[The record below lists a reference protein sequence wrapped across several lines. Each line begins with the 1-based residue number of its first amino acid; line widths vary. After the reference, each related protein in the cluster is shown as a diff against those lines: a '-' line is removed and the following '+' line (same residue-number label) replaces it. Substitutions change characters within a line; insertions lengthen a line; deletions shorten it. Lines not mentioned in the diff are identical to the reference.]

1 MEKNIYKFD
10 IDLSSLPQSGESR
23 PFSIVGDKG
32 AEFLLEIKDEDGKY
46 YNFTTGAFQTARS
59 FLEKTIS
66 NTNYKGVITFPSITD
81 DDQYDIYLYAKA
93 GTTHAEYKEVR
104 FLDGSIDINSS
115 FGSNSLLMQKV
126 IYQYMDVTLTITPFS
141 LSGNIE
147 VASVTS
153 PTITLPRGKNK
164 SKTKFQA
171 IFSVSTAAKS
181 YALKRQPVSADIF
194 SYVEPV
200 VGSAPINLPNEN
212 IYPTRTAQ
220 ANVGGSAVSN
230 SDSVTM
236 EEDVSAAVFVG
247 DKVLGFTSAA
257 DAPVTTVT
265 AVSGDDLTLSRNIS
279 VGSGVTLSFYSQRN
293 YKWPLNN
300 FVNLAT
306 VGTYVRSGTIE
317 TRVSNYISSTV
328 VGSGTDEEKTIT
340 KYSEAATD
348 VVGNTPTY
356 TNGVITT
363 QAGNIIL
370 GDQQLLTFAGDTLKL
385 GGYGEKELE
394 RIYGYEA
401 SITGLTAELTTITT
415 TTTSAVAN
423 STSVPVAS
431 RNGIISNDV
440 SGFNGSVCSGIG
452 IDPTVANPIV
462 ATGAGAVSGAGTIVL
477 SAAQTLEKGRT
488 LTFTGSG
495 QQITIT
501 GYIEI
506 AKAGTASQTLRF
518 DVDKFVSMT

>member
-1 MEKNIYKFD
+1 
-10 IDLSSLPQSGESR
+10 LPQSGESR

-66 NTNYKGVITFPSITD
+66 NTNHKGVITFPSITD

-200 VGSAPINLPNEN
+200 VGSAPISLPNEN

-236 EEDVSAAVFVG
+236 EEDVSAAV
-247 DKVLGFTSAA
+247 
-257 DAPVTTVT
+257 
-265 AVSGDDLTLSRNIS
+265 
-279 VGSGVTLSFYSQRN
+279 
-293 YKWPLNN
+293 
-300 FVNLAT
+300 
-306 VGTYVRSGTIE
+306 
-317 TRVSNYISSTV
+317 
-328 VGSGTDEEKTIT
+328 
-340 KYSEAATD
+340 
-348 VVGNTPTY
+348 
-356 TNGVITT
+356 
-363 QAGNIIL
+363 
-370 GDQQLLTFAGDTLKL
+370 
-385 GGYGEKELE
+385 
-394 RIYGYEA
+394 
-401 SITGLTAELTTITT
+401 
-415 TTTSAVAN
+415 
-423 STSVPVAS
+423 
-431 RNGIISNDV
+431 
-440 SGFNGSVCSGIG
+440 
-452 IDPTVANPIV
+452 
-462 ATGAGAVSGAGTIVL
+462 
-477 SAAQTLEKGRT
+477 
-488 LTFTGSG
+488 
-495 QQITIT
+495 
-501 GYIEI
+501 
-506 AKAGTASQTLRF
+506 
-518 DVDKFVSMT
+518 